1 MNKTNFKQMLKTKT
15 NEELATLKQNAEQHE
30 AQFGAKA
37 KELQSKIKE
46 NAERSNMSTNS
57 YIIGCCTSQRVPYKH
72 KRQEI
77 GRLYVEL
84 AQCCNDS
91 PEIRRKIGGIVC
103 QLRACL

>member
-1 MNKTNFKQMLKTKT
+1 MTKPRSIRVSD
-15 NEELATLKQNAEQHE
+15 E
-30 AQFGAKA
+30 AW
-37 KELQSKIKE
+37 EKIKE
-46 NAERSNMSTNS
+46 TAERSNMSTNS
-57 YIIGCCTSQRVPYKH
+57 YIIGCSTSQREPYKH